1 MLTFFIL
8 FAFTYTYSQQPAF
21 SILGENQFK
30 GVQVYDVVQDH
41 DLNYWFATNEGLFRF
56 DHYNYQ
62 KIDCK
67 DAKSTSVFD
76 FVVNSKGTI
85 YCHNLNN
92 QIFQIKDN
100 EYSLL
105 YELEPDEV
113 CPDISLIINDKD
125 HLLIGSKK
133 IIELSEDGSII
144 KRITRSDGYLG
155 LPFADINRTIFY
167 HLGGTDSVLI
177 IQNEKKHVQKFK
189 NGSASL
195 LPNEILKFFSLG
207 TTTYAVNLKT
217 KAVYSFNTKNY
228 ELRLLGTS
236 NAFESTRNV
245 RLYTVQDKLWVAG
258 TLPGVVVLEK
268 EIIPEQVNPLYNDYF
283 ISDVYEDHE
292 GNILLSTFDK
302 GILVIPD
309 MKIPGVIHSF
319 RDDPITSLYRDK
331 EMGLLLGSSK
341 GQLLA
346 YKDNVLST
354 LNNKGK
360 RPIEH
365 LYSNPDFP
373 FILFDDGYIRLI
385 DKRNKTITELIE
397 ASLKDAVIVSNDL
410 FYIGTNRGIIK
421 CERSGTSN
429 FKCSPLKDFGFRV
442 YCMAYDVTKGILYAS
457 TSNGLFYIKSNGEGK
472 PITRRNQNFFPNT
485 LCYYNGKIY
494 SADKTGGILVIKN
507 EDFATTIWPKINGH
521 TEQIS
526 KLIVYKNTLVSQS
539 SKGLFQFD
547 LNGKL
552 LNALNSSLGLST
564 NRIIDFT
571 IQDDQLWVSHIN
583 GVQQIDL
590 SSLHQAI
597 TTPLINISDILVND
611 KVVED
616 RTELTDRERKI
627 QFTLSSPTLRS
638 RENIHYHYKLEGNDD
653 NWTVNDYASNKI
665 TYNALAPGSY
675 TFFVKA
681 EKQGVFSKTISY
693 AFKINSSIYSRWW
706 FIALVA
712 LVFLII
718 VYFIYKWQLNIQR
731 KKSQQINELN
741 ASKLTAIQ
749 SQMNPHFI
757 FNSLNSIQDLI
768 LKGDVEHSYSYITTF
783 SNLVRRTLS
792 YSDKDFID
800 FEQEIKLIELYLSL
814 EKLRFKKDFSYA
826 INTNNIVDIQIPPML
841 IQPFIE
847 NALVHGLLHKE
858 GEKRLNIHFEL
869 KDTLICVIEDNGVG
883 REKAKAIKLRQRSE
897 HESFSSKA
905 IHKRFEILS
914 NVFEG
919 EFGYKYEDLTEAG
932 QATGTRVTLIIPIKH
947 KF

>member
-1 MLTFFIL
+1 M
-8 FAFTYTYSQQPAF
+8 
-21 SILGENQFK
+21 
-30 GVQVYDVVQDH
+30 
-41 DLNYWFATNEGLFRF
+41 
-56 DHYNYQ
+56 
-62 KIDCK
+62 
-67 DAKSTSVFD
+67 
-76 FVVNSKGTI
+76 VNSKGTI

-92 QIFQIKDN
+92 QIFRIKDN

-133 IIELSEDGSII
+133 IIELSEDGTII

-155 LPFADINRTIFY
+155 LPFADVNRTIFY
-167 HLGGTDSVLI
+167 HLGGSDSVLI
-177 IQNEKKHVQKFK
+177 IQNEKKLVQKFK

-207 TTTYAVNLKT
+207 SKTYAVNLKT

-228 ELRLLGTS
+228 ELKLLGTS
-236 NAFESTRNV
+236 NAFESARNV
-245 RLYTVQDKLWVAG
+245 RLYSVQDKLWVAG

-319 RDDPITSLYRDK
+319 RDDPITSLYHDK

-341 GQLLA
+341 GQLMA

-365 LYSNPDFP
+365 LFSSPDFP

-385 DKRNKTITELIE
+385 DKRSKTITELIE

-442 YCMAYDVTKGILYAS
+442 YCMAYDVTKGTLYAS
-457 TSNGLFYIKSNGEGK
+457 TSNGLFYIQSNGEGK

-485 LCYYNGKIY
+485 LCYYKGKIY

-507 EDFATTIWPKINGH
+507 EDIATTIWPKINGH

-547 LNGKL
+547 QNGKL

-571 IQDDQLWVSHIN
+571 IQDDKLWVSHIN

-590 SSLHQAI
+590 SSLHQSI
-597 TTPLINISDILVND
+597 TTPLINISGILVND
-611 KVVED
+611 KVVEG
-616 RTELTDRERKI
+616 RTDLTDHERKI

-653 NWTVNDYASNKI
+653 TWTINDYASNKI
-665 TYNALAPGSY
+665 TYNALAPGNY
-675 TFFVKA
+675 TFYVKA

-712 LVFLII
+712 LAFLII

-814 EKLRFKKDFSYA
+814 EKLRFKKDFSYT
-826 INTNNIVDIQIPPML
+826 INTNNIVDVQIPPML

-858 GEKRLNIHFEL
+858 GEKKLTIHFEL

-883 REKAKAIKLRQRSE
+883 REKSKAIKLRQRSE
-897 HESFSSKA
+897 HESFSGKA

-919 EFGYKYEDLTEAG
+919 NFGYTYEDLQNEG
-932 QATGTRVTLIIPIKH
+932 QVTGTRVTLIIPVKH